1 MSQTTPTNPPTD
13 TPSTATPCTNP
24 ECAKRLKQYEAYWK
38 AKYDVL
44 YGIWS
49 DTERERQDLR
59 VERGMAAVEWAPS
72 ENDRTFT
79 RGT

>member
-1 MSQTTPTNPPTD
+1 MSAP
-13 TPSTATPCTNP
+13 ATPR
-24 ECAKRLKQYEAYWK
+24 CADPACAQHLAERLQQMDAYWK
-38 AKYDVL
+38 AKYDLL

-59 VERGMAAVEWAPS
+59 VRLGMDASEWAPS
-72 ENDRTFT
+72 ASDRTFT